1 MLDMSTEYFLKLDD
15 HLRLRLAFSSL
26 MINIS
31 KLAIHLYKML
41 NIFIAVCV
49 IEEMNNLVKD
59 DYMNLN
65 KEDCSSNMHSS
76 TP

>member
-15 HLRLRLAFSSL
+15 HLRLMLAFSSL

-49 IEEMNNLVKD
+49 IEEMNNSVKD